1 MHKAREVWT
10 ERVRRLQDSDL
21 TTAEFAA
28 ELGINPRTLT
38 YWKWRLRKESRSA
51 PTRATSTKPK
61 ATFVEVKADDIR
73 PTMTAEPIEVV
84 INERTVVRVRE
95 GFDGETLRRVVVA
108 LSSGTA

>member
-1 MHKAREVWT
+1 MLKGREIWI

-28 ELGINPRTLT
+28 ELGINPRTLM
-38 YWKWRLRKESRSA
+38 YWKWRLRKEARST
-51 PTRATSTKPK
+51 PTRATSTRRK
-61 ATFVEVKADDIR
+61 ATFVEVKADDLR
-73 PTMTAEPIEVV
+73 PTVTAEPIEVV
-84 INERTVVRVRE
+84 INGHIVVRVRE